1 MQLTRLS
8 ELKPG
13 EEAIVVRVEGEGPL
27 TRRLADMGLV
37 VGAKVRVVR
46 VAPLGDP
53 MELEIRGY
61 NLSLRREEAG
71 LVLVEVISSGA
82 R

>member
-13 EEAIVVRVEGEGPL
+13 EEAIVVRVEGGGPL

-61 NLSLRREEAG
+61 NLSLRREEAR